1 MNVDIDWTPEQR
13 VYRER
18 FLAFGREVVQPGGL
32 TRDQTGAFDADLW
45 RAVGESGLLGI
56 TTPTEFG
63 GDGKGVLEFAAAMEG
78 FAEGGLDASIVFSV
92 LVQVAMVIEPLLQV
106 GTPAQKARWLPVL
119 ASGQRKAAFAVTEP
133 HGGSDV
139 FEART
144 TLRIGND
151 DELLLSG
158 SKWSVTDAPYAD
170 MAIVLGR
177 VEGLGASGLS
187 MFLVDLAGPTV
198 EREGPFDL
206 MGCRAAPTGA
216 LRFTNHPV
224 DPEHGVLGKLGDG
237 VPLTRL
243 AFNME
248 RLLAANVGVGFL
260 QAVLDHAVTN
270 LSRNESFGRPL
281 QSYQYVQGRFVEI
294 RKHLE
299 FHRLLTRRALWLAHT
314 KQRFNLEASLAKLS
328 GAQAL
333 HDAALHAVLLLGNR
347 GYRRDLFPFER
358 LCRDAVGLMIAGGS
372 EEVQKM
378 AIWAELHGE
387 NRS

>member
-1 MNVDIDWTPEQR
+1 MNVDIDWGPEQR
-13 VYRER
+13 EYRER
-18 FLAFGREVVQPGGL
+18 FLAFGREVVQPGVL
-32 TRDQTGAFDADLW
+32 DRDHTGAFDFDLW

-63 GDGKGVLEFAAAMEG
+63 GEGKGILEFAAAMEG
-78 FAEGGLDASIVFSV
+78 LAEGGLDASIVFSV

-106 GTPAQKARWLPVL
+106 GTPAQQARWLPVL
-119 ASGQRKAAFAVTEP
+119 ATGERKAAFAVTER

-144 TLRIGND
+144 SLRVQD
-151 DELLLSG
+151 DRLLLTG

-187 MFLVDLAGPTV
+187 MFLVELEGPTV

-206 MGCRAAPTGA
+206 MGCRSAPTGGI
-216 LRFTNHPV
+216 RFTDHPV

-243 AFNME
+243 SFNME

-260 QAVLDHAVTN
+260 QAVLDHAVVN
-270 LSRNESFGRPL
+270 LSRNDSFGRPL
-281 QSYQYVQGRFVEI
+281 HSYQYVQGRFVEI
-294 RKHLE
+294 RSRLE
-299 FHRLLTRRALWLAHT
+299 FHRLLTRRTLWLAHT
-314 KQRFNLEASLAKLS
+314 KQRFNLEASLAKLT

-333 HDAALHAVLLLGNR
+333 HEAALHAVLLLGNR

-378 AIWAELHGE
+378 AIWAELNAE
-387 NRS
+387 SRA